1 MVFTHDFRVSARD
14 TLKFSVGVGDWA
26 HATVYVTDCNVTGEL
41 CGLREV
47 IVPGKLSSWAEGE
60 PLEE

>member
-47 IVPGKLSSWAEGE
+47 IVPGKLSS
-60 PLEE
+60 